1 MEESLF
7 FVQGKWIL
15 EGIKK
20 KGKRLAT
27 DFGYYFVSAKP
38 TAFSLDTH
46 RVCTLAIP
54 MFQQK
59 GAFS

>member
-1 MEESLF
+1 ILCTTKRELGRDEED
-7 FVQGKWIL
+7 
-15 EGIKK
+15 KK
-20 KGKRLAT
+20 KGKRFIT
-27 DFGYYFVSAKP
+27 GFGYDFVSAKP
-38 TAFSLDTH
+38 TAFSLDTP